1 VVFIHAEILAILLKL
16 AGLQR
21 FFSGRY
27 ALASNKAVRPYA
39 ISGRTAGKKIKTKE
53 IRLAPPLFLQT
64 IEDTGFSTWL
74 RESESPFAFYFIL
87 LFHTFGLALLVG
99 ANMVVDLRLLG
110 FARGVPLAPLKRLFS
125 IMWIGFA
132 MNAVTGVFL
141 VIAYPTKSLTNPDFY
156 VKLTVIGLALWV
168 MWRIRSKVFEDASLN
183 ETEMMERGA
192 ALAKWS
198 LILWFGAI
206 TAGRLLAY
214 TYKYLTFPS

>member
-1 VVFIHAEILAILLKL
+1 M
-16 AGLQR
+16 
-21 FFSGRY
+21 
-27 ALASNKAVRPYA
+27 
-39 ISGRTAGKKIKTKE
+39 
-53 IRLAPPLFLQT
+53 APPQFLQT

-110 FARGVPLAPLKRLFS
+110 VARAMPLAPLKRLFP
-125 IMWIGFA
+125 IMWIGLA
-132 MNAVTGVFL
+132 MNAATGVLL

-156 VKLTVIGLALWV
+156 AKLVVIGFAVWV
-168 MWRIRSKVFEDASLN
+168 MHKLRKQVFDDSSLS
-183 ETEMMERGA
+183 EVDMTARGA

-198 LILWFGAI
+198 LILWLAAI